1 MRLVFDVGNTTLSYA
16 LFDNDLIDPKRIR
29 SNEIKT
35 TLDISTLV
43 DGAQKDCGNTIS
55 EIVVCA
61 GVSRVRALIYDYA
74 QVSDIPVHFVY
85 GSNLCGA
92 KISYETPETIGP
104 DRVANAI
111 AAEKTYERNV
121 IIVDCGTAITV
132 DAIDSEGIFIGGI
145 IAPGIET
152 QRNALVQFAPALPE
166 VELSLPGDIL
176 GTNTI
181 DCIRSGVLY
190 GAASMIDSVVA
201 KIAAKNGFDTFVL
214 TGGNAHILQP
224 ILETK
229 FIYDE
234 YFTLKGLAL
243 AEV

>member
-16 LFDNDLIDPKRIR
+16 LFDSELIAPKRIR

-35 TLDISTLV
+35 TLDISKLV
-43 DGAQKDCGNTIS
+43 DEAQKECANSIS

-74 QVSDIPVHFVY
+74 HLSDIPVHFVY

-111 AAEKTYERNV
+111 AAEKTYGQNV

-132 DAIDSEGIFIGGI
+132 DAIDSKGIFIGGI

-166 VELSLPGDIL
+166 VELSIPKDIL

-190 GAASMIDSVVA
+190 GATSMIDSVVQ

-224 ILETK
+224 ILETE

-243 AEV
+243 AEI

>member
-1 MRLVFDVGNTTLSYA
+1 MRLVFDVGNTALSYA
-16 LFDNDLIDPKRIR
+16 LFDGDLIDPQRIR
-29 SNEIKT
+29 TNEIKT
-35 TLDISTLV
+35 TLDISNLV
-43 DGAQKDCGNTIS
+43 DDAIKASENDVS

-61 GVSRVRALIYDYA
+61 GVSRVRALIYDFA
-74 QVSDIPVHFVY
+74 HISDIPVHFVY

-104 DRVANAI
+104 DRIANAI
-111 AAEKTYERNV
+111 AAEKTYGKNT

-132 DAIDSEGIFIGGI
+132 DAIDSKGVFIGGV

-166 VELSLPGDIL
+166 VELEVPEDIL

-190 GAASMIDSVVA
+190 GASSMIDTVVK

-214 TGGNAHILQP
+214 TGGNAHILLP
-224 ILETK
+224 ILETE

-234 YFTLKGLAL
+234 FFTLKGLAL
-243 AEV
+243 AEI